1 MNSGKFNGNDI
12 EIRRDVVGGIQTDLV
27 TFKLTYPAELD
38 LSYFQPNVTYT
49 TRVCHMWETTIQGP
63 RYL

>member
-38 LSYFQPNVTYT
+38 LSYFHSHMWH
-49 TRVCHMWETTIQGP
+49 TRVCHMW
-63 RYL
+63 Y

>member
-38 LSYFQPNVTYT
+38 LSYFQPHVTDT
-49 TRVCHMWETTIQGP
+49 CMSHVVLTR
-63 RYL
+63 